1 MMAATGHDPLAE
13 TFGFEFDFPDPDS
26 FTFVNSTQLSTPKS
40 ANELSGKTTSSN
52 SDAGLPSLISSAAST
67 YMSDRWDLRHSPSI
81 PPMAWRM
88 GHDDI
93 DEMDRS
99 APLSLQGPD
108 TFRPDTRNG
117 RASESAPPATP
128 PSCGCLRFKVTML
141 EELGSQTVGEAFDE
155 VLSMHKSYLA
165 RCRSALCCNTC
176 MAKSES
182 VMLLVLVYERLVEFC
197 SSMVGVC
204 LKIHRPSSMSGSA
217 GSYGARRVSV
227 GRYQIDCDE
236 ELRSVMM
243 ALTIYQVNVL
253 GKQLLK
259 IRKPAS
265 VTLQRQQLSKV
276 LLCERKMVA
285 LMRRLKPEG

>member
-1 MMAATGHDPLAE
+1 MAAAGHDPLAE
-13 TFGFEFDFPDPDS
+13 TFGYEFDFPDPDS
-26 FTFVNSTQLSTPKS
+26 LTFVNSTQLLTPKS
-40 ANELSGKTTSSN
+40 ASKSSGKTTSFN
-52 SDAGLPSLISSAAST
+52 SDADLPSLISSAAST
-67 YMSDRWDLRHSPSI
+67 YMSDRWGMQHSPSI
-81 PPMAWRM
+81 LPMAWQM
-88 GHDDI
+88 EHDDI
-93 DEMDRS
+93 DEMDRP
-99 APLSLQGPD
+99 APLSLQEPN
-108 TFRPDTRNG
+108 TFLPDTRYG
-117 RASESAPPATP
+117 HASESAPPATP
-128 PSCGCLRFKVTML
+128 PSCGCSRFQVTML

-197 SSMVGVC
+197 SSMVGAC

-217 GSYGARRVSV
+217 GSYGARRVAV
-227 GRYQIDCDE
+227 GRYQIDSDE
-236 ELRSVMM
+236 ELGSVMM

-253 GKQLLK
+253 GNQLLK

-276 LLCERKMVA
+276 LFCERKVVA